1 MIKYMNVISSV
12 VGCSIYSGVNQLNV
26 DRDVWLFCNP
36 SCLEFVIIKS
46 IFKADWIFYDISVA
60 RIHKLW
66 TYRIISFYHVVS
78 GIFSQTFFLLTE
90 TSFYLRIQH
99 FKMIAER
106 EYVHIVGYHYYFII
120 ATATFYFNSCK
131 IYFTTKLLIF
141 FCHIYLILDLFILRK
156 ARLHRSYEK
165 EITFYFDN
173 NVSSHSAIKS

>member
-1 MIKYMNVISSV
+1 MNVISSV
-12 VGCSIYSGVNQLNV
+12 VGFSIYSGVNQLNV

-46 IFKADWIFYDISVA
+46 I
-60 RIHKLW
+60 
-66 TYRIISFYHVVS
+66 
-78 GIFSQTFFLLTE
+78 SQTFFLLTE

-99 FKMIAER
+99 FNMIAER

-120 ATATFYFNSCK
+120 ATGTTFYFNSCK

-141 FCHIYLILDLFILRK
+141 FCHIYLIPDLFILRK
-156 ARLHRSYEK
+156 ARLHRSCEK

>member
-12 VGCSIYSGVNQLNV
+12 VGFSIYSGVNQLNV

-46 IFKADWIFYDISVA
+46 IFKADWIIYDICVA

-99 FKMIAER
+99 FNMIAER
-106 EYVHIVGYHYYFII
+106 EYVHIVGYNYYFII
-120 ATATFYFNSCK
+120 ATATTFYFNSCK
-131 IYFTTKLLIF
+131 IYLQQNFLYF
-141 FCHIYLILDLFILRK
+141 FVTFI
-156 ARLHRSYEK
+156 
-165 EITFYFDN
+165 
-173 NVSSHSAIKS
+173 